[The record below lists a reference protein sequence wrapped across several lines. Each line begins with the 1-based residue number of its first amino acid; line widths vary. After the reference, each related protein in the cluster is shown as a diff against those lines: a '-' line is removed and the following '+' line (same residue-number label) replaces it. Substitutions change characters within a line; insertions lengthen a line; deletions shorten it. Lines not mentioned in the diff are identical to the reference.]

1 LAYAQHRQVAEPSC
15 AQWWNRSVG
24 GGMVVEERGTW
35 SRAPRSRRWHSMS
48 YRRPITPEMAHYAAI
63 RAAASWLVGYV
74 LDGNQHTFV
83 VQSATKG
90 EAEPAYQHH
99 LTNLNL
105 TTMAHPHPLP
115 VGERNSSPIH
125 PDFNA
130 LRELGGVNPRRADV
144 SNLDLKSYCTGFD
157 AHYGST
163 GPGEILLPLLDD
175 TNIYSLAMPLPHE
188 TSYKALEGT
197 MFKNEEAGG
206 AYQQCHEASPNFLFS
221 TSVGYESSL
230 SPSSSRPCTAGYEV
244 DGTSFSSSAAEPPLP
259 LLYGCGFSPTE
270 GSSFYSHFDQTAIE
284 AKASAKFAPA
294 INHNTFPLQYMPPYL
309 IQQSNG
315 LIGPQE
321 EMNTMLDPP
330 VDLQFPTVSTTTHC
344 NIPIDMPEKYPWST
358 ALSHPPRSGM
368 DGTFA
373 HSEVFTT
380 TCVQPTSLVSHQAV
394 NGKPKGSVLES
405 SHGAYGKA
413 SFLPGNWE
421 TQGIFSDENIKYSPQ
436 PLKRGAAEK
445 RRPKRKNP
453 ATEILPKNDS
463 TGTKFQGPITSPS
476 RGFDPPGPEDPTK
489 RPTGSADNKTPDGK
503 YICSRIAKDT
513 QEVCGRKFQRS
524 EHLKRHWA
532 THDDLKPFQCP
543 KCERF
548 FGRTD
553 NLTQH
558 IKTHDNAHG
567 RNTKLLKAK
576 QLQSAENN
584 KGLQKIER
592 KPTDYSSR
600 VSRRRKIQQHS

>member
-1 LAYAQHRQVAEPSC
+1 
-15 AQWWNRSVG
+15 
-24 GGMVVEERGTW
+24 
-35 SRAPRSRRWHSMS
+35 
-48 YRRPITPEMAHYAAI
+48 
-63 RAAASWLVGYV
+63 
-74 LDGNQHTFV
+74 
-83 VQSATKG
+83 
-90 EAEPAYQHH
+90 
-99 LTNLNL
+99 
-105 TTMAHPHPLP
+105 MAHPHPLP

-125 PDFNA
+125 PDVWV
-130 LRELGGVNPRRADV
+130 ELNPSSMPYESSAVSIPGAQDV

-157 AHYGST
+157 AHY

-330 VDLQFPTVSTTTHC
+330 VDLQFPTVSTTTHA
-344 NIPIDMPEKYPWST
+344 T
-358 ALSHPPRSGM
+358 FRSI
-368 DGTFA
+368 
-373 HSEVFTT
+373 
-380 TCVQPTSLVSHQAV
+380 CRKPTSLVSHQAV
-394 NGKPKGSVLES
+394 NGKPKARFLNPVTAPMEKHRFYLVTGKPRVS
-405 SHGAYGKA
+405 SPMRI
-413 SFLPGNWE
+413 S
-421 TQGIFSDENIKYSPQ
+421 NIHLSHSKEAQ
-436 PLKRGAAEK
+436 
-445 RRPKRKNP
+445 RRRDDRN
-453 ATEILPKNDS
+453 ERILPPRFYRRTTQPVPNFKARLHHHRAAS
-463 TGTKFQGPITSPS
+463 IHQVL
-476 RGFDPPGPEDPTK
+476 
-489 RPTGSADNKTPDGK
+489 KTPQNDRQDLRTTRRLTES
-503 YICSRIAKDT
+503 ILQSHRQRT

-532 THDDLKPFQCP
+532 THDDLKPFQMS
-543 KCERF
+543 KM
-548 FGRTD
+548 
-553 NLTQH
+553 
-558 IKTHDNAHG
+558 
-567 RNTKLLKAK
+567 
-576 QLQSAENN
+576 
-584 KGLQKIER
+584 
-592 KPTDYSSR
+592 
-600 VSRRRKIQQHS
+600 